1 MREIFSKKKSNA
13 GSRFALMEVKAL
25 LYYLLLNFTIE
36 PNSDTLMPVKLKK
49 TAMGL
54 VAEDGLSLD
63 FVPRKMA

>member
-1 MREIFSKKKSNA
+1 
-13 GSRFALMEVKAL
+13 MEVKAL